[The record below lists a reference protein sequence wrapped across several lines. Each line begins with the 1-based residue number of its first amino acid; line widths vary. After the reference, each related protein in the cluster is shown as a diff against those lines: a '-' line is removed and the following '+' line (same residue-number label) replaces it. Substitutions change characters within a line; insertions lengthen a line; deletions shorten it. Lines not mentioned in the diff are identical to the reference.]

1 MDGLS
6 IDVFDFDFL
15 ERTIFSALDAFTY
28 IDLFNVYYINITKI
42 NNCDLLI
49 TLSSATEMFWSL
61 LVTLDDFDLSESET
75 LSYEINK

>member
-1 MDGLS
+1 VDGLS

-49 TLSSATEMFWSL
+49 TLSSATEMF
-61 LVTLDDFDLSESET
+61 
-75 LSYEINK
+75 